1 MRTVQDVKEVKDH
14 WWWRPGWQSGRHFY
28 ACHITFD
35 NQPSIQSLV
44 TTYQETVAAIPGLD
58 LIPPTWL
65 HLTMQGIG
73 FTDEISDSEIDDITT
88 RISDH
93 LAPLTRPIVT
103 FARPV
108 VQPEAILIPATPVDA
123 LDDVRRQT
131 HEAIREV
138 IGAERAPDS
147 DLSQT
152 LETYMPHIS
161 IAYIN
166 KFGPAEPYIDAL
178 HSISH
183 DPVTVPISTVS
194 VLTFHRD
201 NKMYEWTRAIPIAIG
216 R

>member
-1 MRTVQDVKEVKDH
+1 MRTVQDAAEVKDH

-35 NQPSIQSLV
+35 NEPSVQSLV
-44 TTYQETVAAIPGLD
+44 SNYQEAVADIPGLD
-58 LIPPTWL
+58 LIPRAWL

-73 FTDEISDSEIDDITT
+73 FTDEISDSEISEITT

-93 LAPLTRPIVT
+93 LERLTRPIVT

-108 VQPEAILIPATPVDA
+108 VQPEAILIPAIPVDA

-131 HEAIREV
+131 QEAIREV

-147 DLSQT
+147 DLSQA
-152 LETYMPHIS
+152 LETYRPHVS
-161 IAYIN
+161 IAYIH
-166 KFGPAEPYIDAL
+166 KPGSAEPYIDAL
-178 HSISH
+178 HSASPN
-183 DPVTVPISTVS
+183 PVTVPIRTVS

-201 NKMYEWTRAIPIAIG
+201 NKMYEWIRAVPISIG